1 MGYFGPNSM
10 KIKKL
15 PRIWFQG
22 VEVTALLT
30 FNLSL
35 DHEVGIVLFIY
46 LCIYIDHEVGIVI
59 WATLASISNEYIQRQ
74 I

>member
-46 LCIYIDHEVGIVI
+46 LCI
-59 WATLASISNEYIQRQ
+59 
-74 I
+74 